1 MADGRSR
8 CSQHGAGPGFF
19 ARRRSCSVC
28 AGLISLLVAAAV
40 LTVTVLGVLSVL
52 AAVSA
57 VVVSVLLKGFSVWL
71 GENCQAVGINSFL
84 NFHPSSVWK
93 LLADA
98 SASTFSKGVP
108 ARASG

>member
-8 CSQHGAGPGFF
+8 CSQPGAGPGFF
-19 ARRRSCSVC
+19 AWRRCCSVC

-40 LTVTVLGVLSVL
+40 LTVTVLGVLSVW

-71 GENCQAVGINSFL
+71 GENCRAVADQFL
-84 NFHPSSVWK
+84 FEFPR
-93 LLADA
+93 LIRLEA
-98 SASTFSKGVP
+98 S
-108 ARASG
+108 R